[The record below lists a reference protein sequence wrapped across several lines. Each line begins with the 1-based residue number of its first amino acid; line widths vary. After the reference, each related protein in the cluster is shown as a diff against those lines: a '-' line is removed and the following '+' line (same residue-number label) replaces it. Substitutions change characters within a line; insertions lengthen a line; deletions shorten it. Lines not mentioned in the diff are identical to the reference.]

1 MLALSAVLFPMCSH
15 GRIACSKS
23 RPASR
28 VASRVVHLLVAAV
41 ASRVASRVVHLLVAA
56 VASRVAS
63 RVVLLVSVFICLS
76 VSK

>member
-63 RVVLLVSVFICLS
+63 RVVLASCLRVYLS
-76 VSK
+76 VCK